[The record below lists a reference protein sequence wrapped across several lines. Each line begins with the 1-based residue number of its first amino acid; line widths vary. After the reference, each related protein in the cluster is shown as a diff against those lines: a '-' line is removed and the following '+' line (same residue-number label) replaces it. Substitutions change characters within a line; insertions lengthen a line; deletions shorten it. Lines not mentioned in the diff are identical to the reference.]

1 MGLFKK
7 KPMEYATLNLNMRLQ
22 PKDRGSYY
30 EDVLDKV
37 FKKRKIGV
45 VDGGGTEFT
54 KEEGP
59 LSCDVN
65 IDYYKDK
72 EEELIELLKQ
82 FPTPKGSKL
91 ILTGENDERT
101 FDIGN
106 MEGLAIYLNGVD
118 LDKEVYESCDLSFV
132 VSELIKLMGNDVS
145 VFSYWTGNRETA
157 LYFYGANYERMKS
170 AIESFVNTYPL
181 CQKCR
186 IEQLA

>member
-7 KPMEYATLNLNMRLQ
+7 KPTEYATLSLNMRLR
-22 PKDRGSYY
+22 PIDRGSYY
-30 EDVLDKV
+30 EDILNKIL
-37 FKKRKIGV
+37 KKGKIGV

-59 LSCDVN
+59 LGCDVN

-72 EEELIELLKQ
+72 EESLIELLKQ
-82 FPTPKGSKL
+82 FPTSKGSKL
-91 ILTGENDERT
+91 ILMGENEERS

-106 MEGLAIYLNGVD
+106 LEGMAVYLNGVD
-118 LDKEVYESCDLSFV
+118 LDKEVYETCSADVVFNEMSKLIGKDLV
-132 VSELIKLMGNDVS
+132 
-145 VFSYWTGNRETA
+145 VFSWWQGNRETA

-170 AIESFVNTYPL
+170 AIEPFIATYPL

-186 IEQLA
+186 IEQLV